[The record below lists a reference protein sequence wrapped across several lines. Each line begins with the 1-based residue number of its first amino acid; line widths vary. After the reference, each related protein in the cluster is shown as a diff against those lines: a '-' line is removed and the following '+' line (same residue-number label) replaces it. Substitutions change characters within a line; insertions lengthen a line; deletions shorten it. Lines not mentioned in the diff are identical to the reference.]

1 MAITINQQP
10 QTIAFAGSPM
20 VYSVSS
26 NNSGNA
32 GFKYVADVFIWFG
45 ASGSV
50 PVSYTYRLIKRK
62 ESVSN
67 LYGYFDVSNIVS
79 SYLSQTNIDHSAG
92 TATDNEQTV
101 CNVVVK
107 FREYTT
113 AGGIGSVSATS
124 NTIQAYDGYT
134 EFVDGVNATTTT
146 GVLTSGSSQQYVQ
159 EGQAMTIGIAPSLV
173 NGMYLEY
180 SDGQTAF
187 EDVADLGATSSTDST
202 DRLYFLPLG
211 PANLNDSAFDTKPED
226 IANLQYYDVSLGNY
240 ASVTYARRV
249 EADGGTMEA
258 LLCCEEAIQE
268 LGNNDASYTTRLYPT
283 CEPRY
288 SPITIAYQNK
298 YGAWDY
304 IVAFKKSVESSRTD
318 KKRYATNVGTIG
330 SSTWTYD
337 PSTASPSKTYNN
349 FGTDSIVLNTGFLND
364 GYNQM
369 VKEMLL
375 SNAIYLVEEDR
386 YAILNDTQVE
396 YKTSLNDNLVQY
408 TFSFEYAAQIKNRVW
423 L

>member
-10 QTIAFAGSPM
+10 TTRSFAGSPM

-45 ASGSV
+45 SSASV
-50 PVSYTYRLIKRK
+50 PVQYAYRLIKPK

-79 SYLSQTNIDHSAG
+79 SYLSQTDIDHAAG

-101 CNVVVK
+101 VNVVVK

-113 AGGIGSVSATS
+113 AGGIAAVSATS

-134 EFVDGVNATTTT
+134 EFVDGVNATTAT
-146 GVLTSGSSQQYVQ
+146 GVMTSGSTTQYIQ
-159 EGQAMTIGIAPSLV
+159 EGQAMTIGVVPALV
-173 NGMYLEY
+173 NGMRVEY
-180 SDGQTAF
+180 SDGQTAVN
-187 EDVADLGATSSTDST
+187 DIADFGAVDSTDST
-202 DRLYFLPLG
+202 DKLWFLPAG
-211 PANLNDSAFDTKPED
+211 PANLNDSVIDPKPED
-226 IANLQYYDVSLGNY
+226 IADLLYYDLSLGNLISTAY
-240 ASVTYARRV
+240 AQRV
-249 EADGGTMEA
+249 KADGGTVEA
-258 LLCCEEAIQE
+258 LGCLDAALLE
-268 LGNNDASYTTRLYPT
+268 LGVDDAEYTTRFYPT

-288 SPITIAYQNK
+288 TPITIAYQNK
-298 YGAWDY
+298 WGAWDY
-304 IVAFKKSVESSRTD
+304 IVAFKKSSTSTATSKES
-318 KKRYATNVGTIG
+318 YETNVGTIG

-337 PSTASPSKTYNN
+337 PATSSPTKTFNN
-349 FGTDSIVLNTGFLND
+349 FGRDSIVLNTGFLND

-375 SNAIYLVEEDR
+375 SNAVYLVEQER
-386 YAILNDTQVE
+386 YVTLRDTQVE

-408 TFSFEYAAQIKNRVW
+408 TFSFDYAAQVKNRVW

>member
-10 QTIAFAGSPM
+10 TTRSFAGSPM
-20 VYSVSS
+20 VYAVSS

-45 ASGSV
+45 SSASV
-50 PVSYTYRLIKRK
+50 PAQYAYRLIKPK

-79 SYLSQTNIDHSAG
+79 SYLSQTDIDHAAG

-101 CNVVVK
+101 VNVQVK

-113 AGGIGSVSATS
+113 AGGVAAVSATS

-134 EFVDGVNATTTT
+134 EFVDGVNATTAT
-146 GVLTSGSSQQYVQ
+146 GILTSGSTTQYIQ
-159 EGQAMTIGIAPSLV
+159 EGQAMTIGVVPALV
-173 NGMYLEY
+173 NGMRVDY
-180 SDGQTAF
+180 SDGQSAVI
-187 EDVADLGATSSTDST
+187 DIADLGAVDSTDST
-202 DRLYFLPLG
+202 DKLWFLPAG
-211 PANLNDSAFDTKPED
+211 PTNLNDSVLDPAPED
-226 IANLQYYDVSLGNY
+226 IANLLYYDLSLGNY
-240 ASVTYARRV
+240 QSVAYARRV
-249 EADGGTMEA
+249 EADGGT
-258 LLCCEEAIQE
+258 CEGLSCVENELRE
-268 LGNNDASYTTRLYPT
+268 LGEDDDAYTCRFYPT

-288 SPITIAYQNK
+288 TPYTIAYQNK
-298 YGAWDY
+298 WGAWDY
-304 IVAFKKSVESSRTD
+304 IVAFKKSTTSTATSKET
-318 KKRYATNVGTIG
+318 YETNVGTIG
-330 SSTWTYD
+330 SSTWTYNAA
-337 PSTASPSKTYNN
+337 TASPTKTFNN
-349 FGTDSIVLNTGFLND
+349 FGRDSIVLNTGFLND

-375 SNAIYLVEEDR
+375 SDAVYLVEEER
-386 YAILNDTQVE
+386 YVTLKDTQVE

-408 TFSFEYAAQIKNRVW
+408 TFSFEYAAQVKNRVW

>member
-10 QTIAFAGSPM
+10 TTSSFAGSPM
-20 VYSVSS
+20 VYAVSS

-45 ASGSV
+45 SSASV
-50 PVSYTYRLIKRK
+50 PAQYAYRLIKPK

-79 SYLSQTNIDHSAG
+79 SYLSQTDIDHAAG

-101 CNVVVK
+101 VNVQVK

-113 AGGIGSVSATS
+113 AGGVASVSATS

-134 EFVDGVNATTTT
+134 EFVDGVNATTAT
-146 GVLTSGSSQQYVQ
+146 GVLTSGSTTQYIQ
-159 EGQAMTIGIAPSLV
+159 EGQAMTIGVVPALV
-173 NGMYLEY
+173 NGMRVEY
-180 SDGQTAF
+180 SDGQDTTI
-187 EDVADLGATSSTDST
+187 DIADFGAVDSTDST
-202 DRLYFLPLG
+202 DKLWFLPAG
-211 PANLNDSAFDTKPED
+211 PANLNDSVLDPAPED
-226 IANLQYYDVSLGNY
+226 ITNLLYYDLSLGNY
-240 ASVTYARRV
+240 QSVAYARRV
-249 EADGGTMEA
+249 EADGGT
-258 LLCCEEAIQE
+258 CEGLSCVENELRE
-268 LGNNDASYTTRLYPT
+268 LGEDDDAYTCRFYPT

-288 SPITIAYQNK
+288 TPYTIAYQNK
-298 YGAWDY
+298 WGAWDY
-304 IVAFKKSVESSRTD
+304 IVAFKKSTTSTATSKET
-318 KKRYATNVGTIG
+318 YETNVGTIG
-330 SSTWTYD
+330 SSTWTYNAA
-337 PSTASPSKTYNN
+337 TASPTKTFNN
-349 FGTDSIVLNTGFLND
+349 FGRDSIVLNTGFLND

-375 SNAIYLVEEDR
+375 SNAVYLVEEER
-386 YAILNDTQVE
+386 YVTLKDTQVE

-408 TFSFEYAAQIKNRVW
+408 TFSFEYAAQVKNRVW

>member
-10 QTIAFAGSPM
+10 PSISFAGSPM

-26 NNSGNA
+26 TNSGST

-50 PVSYTYRLIKRK
+50 PVSYSYRLIKRK

-79 SYLSQTNIDHSAG
+79 SYLSQTDIDHSAG
-92 TATDNEQTV
+92 IATDNEETV

-113 AGGIGSVSATS
+113 AGGVGAVSATS

-134 EFVDGVNATTTT
+134 EFVDGVNATSAT
-146 GVLTSGSSQQYVQ
+146 GVLTSGSSAQYIQ
-159 EGQAMTIGIAPSLV
+159 ENQAMTIGVAPSLV
-173 NGMYLEY
+173 SGMLVSY
-180 SDGQTAF
+180 SDGQAAAI
-187 EDVADLGATSSTDST
+187 DIADLGATTSTDST
-202 DRLYFLPLG
+202 DQLYFLPVG
-211 PANLNDSAFDTKPED
+211 PANLNASVIDPKPED
-226 IANLQYYDVSLGNY
+226 VSGLQYYDVSLGNLV
-240 ASVTYARRV
+240 SVNYARRV
-249 EADGGTMEA
+249 ETDGGVVEA
-258 LLCCEEAIQE
+258 LTCCELALQE
-268 LGNNDASYTTRLYPT
+268 LGELPEYTTRLYPT

-288 SPITIAYQNK
+288 TPITIAYQNK

-304 IVAFKKSVESSRTD
+304 IVAFKKSIESTRTD
-318 KKRYATNVGTIG
+318 KKRYATNVGSIG
-330 SSTWTYD
+330 AGAWDYN
-337 PSTASPSKTYNN
+337 PATASPTKTYNN
-349 FGTDSIVLNTGFLND
+349 FGVDNIVLNTGYLND

-375 SNAIYLVEEDR
+375 SNSVYLVEQER
-386 YAILNDTQVE
+386 YVILSDTQVE

-408 TFSFEYAAQIKNRVW
+408 TFTFEYAAQVKNRVW

>member
-10 QTIAFAGSPM
+10 TTRSFAGSPM
-20 VYSVSS
+20 VYAVSS

-45 ASGSV
+45 SSSSV
-50 PVSYTYRLIKRK
+50 PVSYAYRLIKPK

-79 SYLSQTNIDHSAG
+79 SYLSQTNIDHAAG

-101 CNVVVK
+101 VNVQVK

-113 AGGIGSVSATS
+113 AGGTAAVSATS

-134 EFVDGVNATTTT
+134 EFVDGVNETTAT
-146 GVLTSGSSQQYVQ
+146 GVMTSGSSSQYIQ
-159 EGQAMTIGIAPSLV
+159 PNQPMTIGIVPAMV
-173 NGMYLEY
+173 TGMFVAY
-180 SDGQTAF
+180 SDGQSAAIDT
-187 EDVADLGATSSTDST
+187 ADLGAVDSTDST
-202 DRLYFLPLG
+202 DKLYFLPAG
-211 PANLNDSAFDTKPED
+211 VANLNASAIDPKPED
-226 IANLQYYDVSLGNY
+226 VSDLQYYDIYLGDL
-240 ASVTYARRV
+240 ASVAYARRV
-249 EADGGTMEA
+249 ETDGGIVEA
-258 LLCCEEAIQE
+258 LTCCEEALQE
-268 LGNNDASYTTRLYPT
+268 LGELPAFNTRMYIE
-283 CEPRY
+283 CELKY
-288 SPITIAYQNK
+288 DPITIAYQNK
-298 YGAWDY
+298 WGAWDY
-304 IVAFKKSVESSRTD
+304 IVAFKKSTTSTQTNKQQYE
-318 KKRYATNVGTIG
+318 TNVGTIG

-337 PSTASPSKTYNN
+337 AATASPTKTFNN
-349 FGTDSIVLNTGFLND
+349 FGKDSITLNTGFLND

-375 SNAIYLVEEDR
+375 SNSVYLVEQER
-386 YAILNDTQVE
+386 YVILKDSQVE

-408 TFSFEYAAQIKNRVW
+408 TFNFEYAAQVKNRVW

>member
-10 QTIAFAGSPM
+10 ISGVFAGSPM
-20 VYSVSS
+20 VYAVSS

-45 ASGSV
+45 NSASV

-79 SYLSQTNIDHSAG
+79 SYLSQTNIDHAAG

-107 FREYTT
+107 FREFTT
-113 AGGIGSVSATS
+113 AGGTGAVSATS
-124 NTIQAYDGYT
+124 NTIQAYDGYS
-134 EFVDGVNATTTT
+134 EFVDGVNYANTN
-146 GVLTSGSSQQYVQ
+146 GILTSGSSIQYIQQD
-159 EGQAMTIGIAPSLV
+159 QAMTIGVTPLHV
-173 NGMYLEY
+173 TGMFVEY
-180 SDGQTAF
+180 SDGQQAII
-187 EDVADLGATSSTDST
+187 DIADLGATYSTDST
-202 DRLYFLPLG
+202 DWMYFLPAG
-211 PANLNDSAFDTKPED
+211 VANLNDSVIDPKPQD
-226 IANLQYYDVSLGNY
+226 VADLQYYDLSLGNM
-240 ASVTYARRV
+240 TTINYARRV
-249 EADGGTMEA
+249 IGDGGVCEGLVCLENA
-258 LLCCEEAIQE
+258 LQE
-268 LGNNDASYTTRLYPT
+268 LGNDDAAYTTRLYPT

-288 SPITIAYQNK
+288 TPITIAYQNK

-304 IVAFKKSVESSRTD
+304 IVAFKKSVESTRTD
-318 KKRYATNVGTIG
+318 KKRYTTNIGTIG

-337 PSTASPSKTYNN
+337 PTTASPNKTYNN
-349 FGTDSIVLNTGFLND
+349 FGTDSITLNTGFLND

-375 SNAIYLVEEDR
+375 SNSVYLVEEER
-386 YAILNDTQVE
+386 YVILNDTQVE

-408 TFSFEYAAQIKNRVW
+408 TFNMTYAAQVKNRVW

>member
-10 QTIAFAGSPM
+10 TTRSFAGSPM
-20 VYSVSS
+20 VYAVSS
-26 NNSGNA
+26 NNSGNT

-45 ASGSV
+45 SSASV
-50 PVSYTYRLIKRK
+50 PVQYAYRLIKPK

-79 SYLSQTNIDHSAG
+79 SYLSQTDIDHAAG

-101 CNVVVK
+101 VNVVVK

-113 AGGIGSVSATS
+113 AGGVGAVSATS

-134 EFVDGVNATTTT
+134 EFVDGVNATTAT
-146 GVLTSGSSQQYVQ
+146 GVMTSGSTTQYIQ
-159 EGQAMTIGIAPSLV
+159 EGQAMTIGVVPALV
-173 NGMYLEY
+173 NGMRVDY
-180 SDGQTAF
+180 SDGQ
-187 EDVADLGATSSTDST
+187 DVTIDIADFGAVDSTDST
-202 DRLYFLPLG
+202 DKLWFVPAG
-211 PANLNDSAFDTKPED
+211 PANLNDSVLDPAPED
-226 IANLQYYDVSLGNY
+226 IADLLYYDLSLGNY
-240 ASVTYARRV
+240 QSVAYARRV
-249 EADGGTMEA
+249 EADGGT
-258 LLCCEEAIQE
+258 CEGLSCVERDLRE
-268 LGNNDASYTTRLYPT
+268 LGEDDDAYTTRFYPT

-288 SPITIAYQNK
+288 TPVTIAYQNK
-298 YGAWDY
+298 WGAWDY
-304 IVAFKKSVESSRTD
+304 IVAFKKSTTSTATSKET
-318 KKRYATNVGTIG
+318 YETNVGTIG

-337 PSTASPSKTYNN
+337 PATSSPTKTFNN
-349 FGTDSIVLNTGFLND
+349 FGRDSIVLNTGFLND

-375 SNAIYLVEEDR
+375 SNAVYLVEQER
-386 YAILNDTQVE
+386 YITLRDTQVE

-408 TFSFEYAAQIKNRVW
+408 TFSFDYAAQVKNRVW

>member
-1 MAITINQQP
+1 MAITITQQP
-10 QTIAFAGSPM
+10 PTISFAGSPM

-79 SYLSQTNIDHSAG
+79 SYLSQTNIDHAAG

-134 EFVDGVNATTTT
+134 EFVDGVNDTTTT
-146 GVLTSGSSQQYVQ
+146 GVMTSGSSQQYIQ
-159 EGQAMTIGIAPSLV
+159 LEQAMTIGIVPSLV
-173 NGMYLEY
+173 NGMRVEY
-180 SDGQTAF
+180 SDGQAAVV
-187 EDVADLGATSSTDST
+187 DVADFGAVNSTDST
-202 DRLYFLPLG
+202 DKLWFLPAG
-211 PANLNDSAFDTKPED
+211 VANLNDSVIDPKPED
-226 IANLQYYDVSLGNY
+226 VTDLQYYDLSLGNLVSTEY
-240 ASVTYARRV
+240 AQRV
-249 EADGGTMEA
+249 KADGGTCEGLNCLDA
-258 LLCCEEAIQE
+258 ELLE
-268 LGNNDASYTTRLYPT
+268 LGVDDAEYTTRFYPT

-288 SPITIAYQNK
+288 TPITIAYQNK

-304 IVAFKKSVESSRTD
+304 IVAFKKSVESTRTD
-318 KKRYATNVGTIG
+318 KKRYTTNIGTIG

-337 PSTASPSKTYNN
+337 PTTASPNKTYNN
-349 FGTDSIVLNTGFLND
+349 FGTDSITLNTGFLND

-375 SNAIYLVEEDR
+375 SNSVYLVEEER
-386 YAILNDTQVE
+386 YVILNDTQVE

-408 TFSFEYAAQIKNRVW
+408 TFNMTYAAQVKNRVW

>member
-10 QTIAFAGSPM
+10 TTRSFAGSPM
-20 VYSVSS
+20 VYAVSS

-45 ASGSV
+45 SSASV
-50 PVSYTYRLIKRK
+50 PAQYAYRLIKPK

-79 SYLSQTNIDHSAG
+79 SYLSQTDIDHAAG

-101 CNVVVK
+101 VNVQVK

-113 AGGIGSVSATS
+113 AGGVASVSATS

-134 EFVDGVNATTTT
+134 EFVDGVNATTAT
-146 GVLTSGSSQQYVQ
+146 GVLTSGSTTQYIQ
-159 EGQAMTIGIAPSLV
+159 EGQAMTIGVVPALV
-173 NGMYLEY
+173 NGMRVEY
-180 SDGQTAF
+180 SDGQDTTI
-187 EDVADLGATSSTDST
+187 DIADFGAVDSTDST
-202 DRLYFLPLG
+202 DKLWFLPAG
-211 PANLNDSAFDTKPED
+211 PANLNDSVLDPAPED
-226 IANLQYYDVSLGNY
+226 IADLLYYDLSLGNY
-240 ASVTYARRV
+240 QSVAYARRV
-249 EADGGTMEA
+249 EADGGT
-258 LLCCEEAIQE
+258 CEGLSCVENELRE
-268 LGNNDASYTTRLYPT
+268 LGEDDDAYTCRFYPT

-288 SPITIAYQNK
+288 TPYTIAYQNK
-298 YGAWDY
+298 WGAWDY
-304 IVAFKKSVESSRTD
+304 IVAFKKSTTSTATSKET
-318 KKRYATNVGTIG
+318 YETNVGTIG
-330 SSTWTYD
+330 SSTWTYNAA
-337 PSTASPSKTYNN
+337 TASPTKTFNN
-349 FGTDSIVLNTGFLND
+349 FGRDSIVLNTGFLND

-375 SNAIYLVEEDR
+375 SNAVYLVEEER
-386 YAILNDTQVE
+386 YVTLKDTQVE

-408 TFSFEYAAQIKNRVW
+408 TFSFEYAAQVKNRVW